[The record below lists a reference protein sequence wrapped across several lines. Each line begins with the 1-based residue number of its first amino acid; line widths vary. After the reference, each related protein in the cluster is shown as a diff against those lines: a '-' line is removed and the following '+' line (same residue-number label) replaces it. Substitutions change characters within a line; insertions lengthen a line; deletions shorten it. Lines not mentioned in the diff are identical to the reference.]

1 MEKDMEMSKKR
12 REERKRRGSKT
23 KFQKEVAA
31 RDRLG
36 QESNRLELKLM
47 KMDYTN
53 NKFIVI

>member
-1 MEKDMEMSKKR
+1 M
-12 REERKRRGSKT
+12 RGGL
-23 KFQKEVAA
+23 EG